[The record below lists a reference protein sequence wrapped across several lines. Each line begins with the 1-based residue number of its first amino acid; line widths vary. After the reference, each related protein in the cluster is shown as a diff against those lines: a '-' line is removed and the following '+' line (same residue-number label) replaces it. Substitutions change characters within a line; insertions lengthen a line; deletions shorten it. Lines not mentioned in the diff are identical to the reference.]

1 MSGAISPTAG
11 SDSTT
16 GDGAV
21 SQPQE
26 ITQRIQEEARRLLQ
40 NDKVDVI
47 IGYCQGWNE
56 EVVTPCF
63 VTDESQVERL
73 VFNRYCYHNLARYL
87 VGREGYLT
95 SRFRA
100 EDEAPR
106 VAIVAKPATLRS
118 IVGLIQEHQFERE
131 DLLIL
136 GIVDGT
142 PVGIE
147 PDTLVGQ
154 VEEDREEQERIA
166 AELQRLE
173 MMSVSERWDWWEQ
186 QFSKCIR
193 CYACRQVCPFC
204 YCEKCI
210 AEENQPQW
218 IDRSSSPQNN
228 RSFHVI
234 RASHLLGRCINC
246 GECDR
251 VCPMEIPLS
260 VLYGK
265 LATEVR
271 EVFGYVAGTDMEAT
285 PGFVTFEVGAPKD
298 SSK

>member
-1 MSGAISPTAG
+1 MSGATDPTAG
-11 SDSTT
+11 SDLTT
-16 GDGAV
+16 GDGGV
-21 SQPQE
+21 SQSHE

-40 NDKVDVI
+40 DGRVDVV
-47 IGYCQGWNE
+47 IGYCQGWDE
-56 EVVTPCF
+56 EVVSPCF
-63 VTDESQVERL
+63 VTDQSQIGRL
-73 VFNRYCYHNLARYL
+73 VFNRYCHHNLARYL
-87 VGREGYLT
+87 VGSEGYLT

-100 EDEAPR
+100 ENEMPR
-106 VAIVAKPATLRS
+106 VALVAKPATLRS
-118 IVGLIQEHQFERE
+118 IVGLIQEHQFKRE
-131 DLLIL
+131 DLVIL

-147 PDTLVGQ
+147 PDVLVGR
-154 VEEDREEQERIA
+154 VEVDREEEARVA

-173 MMSVSERWDWWEQ
+173 AMSVSERWDWWEG

-218 IDRSSSPQNN
+218 IDRSSTPQNN
-228 RSFHVI
+228 TSFHII
-234 RASHLLGRCINC
+234 RASHLLGRCVNC

-251 VCPMEIPLS
+251 ACPMKIPLS

-265 LATEVR
+265 LAAEVR
-271 EVFGYVAGTDMEAT
+271 EVFGYVAGTNVEAT
-285 PGFVTFEVGAPKD
+285 PGFVTFEVCAPKD
-298 SSK
+298 SSE